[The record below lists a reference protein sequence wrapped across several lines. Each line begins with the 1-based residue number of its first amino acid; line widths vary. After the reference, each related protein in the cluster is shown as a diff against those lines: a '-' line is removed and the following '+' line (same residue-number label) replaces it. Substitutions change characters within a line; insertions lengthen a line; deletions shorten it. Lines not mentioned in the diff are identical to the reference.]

1 MKLLLHVC
9 CGPDLA
15 VTMEHL
21 KSDFNGKITA
31 FFYNPNIFP
40 YEEYVK
46 RLRAFEQVAE
56 RYGLE
61 TMEGKYDEERFY
73 ALARNLEDESEGG
86 ERCRR
91 CIALR
96 LGVTAS
102 LAQKMDFDLFST
114 TLMASP
120 RKSIVMLENEGK
132 RAEKATG
139 KRFLFSNFRK
149 GIDGKKKRE
158 LFSGIYVQD
167 YCGCVFGLR
176 EQEMKRQ
183 EIEKKDFEKLKQD
196 FPEKIHLW
204 KYRRKPLNSDN
215 FEINDINELKELL
228 EIIKPSKLVVTEG
241 FAKAF
246 SLTSK
251 WLKCGSYNCRLER
264 SERGETYG

>member
-1 MKLLLHVC
+1 MC

-15 VTMEHL
+15 VAMEHL
-21 KSDFNGKITA
+21 KNDFNGEITA

-46 RLRAFEQVAE
+46 RLGAFEQVAE

-61 TMEGKYDEERFY
+61 TMEGKYDEKRFY
-73 ALARNLEDESEGG
+73 ALARNLESEPEGG

-91 CIALR
+91 CIASR
-96 LGVTAS
+96 LGVTAY
-102 LAQKMDFDLFST
+102 LAQKLNFDLFST

-120 RKSIVMLENEGK
+120 RKSLAMLESEGK

-139 KRFLFSNFRK
+139 KPFLFSNFRK
-149 GIDGKKKRE
+149 GIDGKKKKE

-167 YCGCVFGLR
+167 YCGCVFALR

-183 EIEKKDFEKLKQD
+183 EIEKWDFEKLKRY
-196 FPEKIHLW
+196 FPEKTHLW
-204 KYRRKPLNSDN
+204 NFRGKSLNSDSL
-215 FEINDINELKELL
+215 EINDINELKTLI
-228 EIIKPSKLVVTEG
+228 EIIKPSKLTIAEE
-241 FAKAF
+241 FAKEF

-251 WLKCGSYNCRLER
+251 WLKCGNYNCCLERLER
-264 SERGETYG
+264 GEVYE